1 MTKPE
6 KIKEFYDALST
17 AQAMGNAEWNHIVS
31 DGMAEKESSTLCIT
45 LADTMQEITV
55 TSSRGIII
63 NGARYYPT
71 IQYVEWAINYYRLD
85 RELG

>member
-1 MTKPE
+1 
-6 KIKEFYDALST
+6 
-17 AQAMGNAEWNHIVS
+17 
-31 DGMAEKESSTLCIT
+31 
-45 LADTMQEITV
+45 MQEITV